1 MIVLKNL
8 PENQK
13 YEVEVSAWLKDRAEK
28 TVFQKQEIELN
39 NTLEEAFDIC
49 LSDEKV
55 ENLNEGTTVGTFTVN
70 EMAPEGNYVFSL
82 CTGEGDTHN
91 PYFAIENGVLKT
103 AKKLEEGKTYT
114 IRLKAKNAEA
124 EKEKIF
130 KIYAVGRG
138 LVFRKEDQKIA
149 VGSPVE
155 LSTKDYAEK
164 LMKLEEGTIL
174 VHYTSTSDQAI
185 QSLFSVSNAKAGHEN
200 RHFHVYIRPEGVLG
214 CEIRNESAMNYGFK
228 AANAVKADYKGKPA
242 ENIIAL
248 QADKEKGTYQLFA
261 NGEKV
266 LTVAA
271 AALGGYR
278 FISEITGLDTV
289 SLGATKRGGI
299 NKYTFGG
306 NIHKIEVYETP
317 LTDEELIRRLRM
329 GETGIIDYLM
339 EKYKNLVR
347 KEANAMYLLGG
358 ETDDL
363 IQEGMIGLFKA
374 VQDYDVDQEASFFSF
389 ARLCVTRQ
397 LYSAIEASNRK
408 KHSPLNS
415 YISLYEREDGVGS
428 LIDMM
433 ESEHET
439 NPEELLVSQ
448 EHAKSLEERLEKDL
462 SELERR
468 VLYLHLMGTD
478 YKTIAKLL
486 DRSPKTIDNALQ
498 RIKGKMQRILE
509 KEK

>member
-1 MIVLKNL
+1 MT
-8 PENQK
+8 E
-13 YEVEVSAWLKDRAEK
+13 Y
-28 TVFQKQEIELN
+28 
-39 NTLEEAFDIC
+39 
-49 LSDEKV
+49 
-55 ENLNEGTTVGTFTVN
+55 
-70 EMAPEGNYVFSL
+70 
-82 CTGEGDTHN
+82 
-91 PYFAIENGVLKT
+91 
-103 AKKLEEGKTYT
+103 KK
-114 IRLKAKNAEA
+114 
-124 EKEKIF
+124 
-130 KIYAVGRG
+130 
-138 LVFRKEDQKIA
+138 
-149 VGSPVE
+149 
-155 LSTKDYAEK
+155 
-164 LMKLEEGTIL
+164 
-174 VHYTSTSDQAI
+174 
-185 QSLFSVSNAKAGHEN
+185 
-200 RHFHVYIRPEGVLG
+200 
-214 CEIRNESAMNYGFK
+214 
-228 AANAVKADYKGKPA
+228 
-242 ENIIAL
+242 
-248 QADKEKGTYQLFA
+248 
-261 NGEKV
+261 
-266 LTVAA
+266 
-271 AALGGYR
+271 
-278 FISEITGLDTV
+278 
-289 SLGATKRGGI
+289 
-299 NKYTFGG
+299 
-306 NIHKIEVYETP
+306 

-415 YISLYEREDGVGS
+415 YISLYEREDGEGS

-448 EHAKSLEERLEKDL
+448 EHAKSLE
-462 SELERR
+462 ELERR